1 MILQFNAIKA
11 IKNYVGTQQFS
22 MAKLGK
28 SVLKNVKIASLVNM
42 TMVLN

>member
-11 IKNYVGTQQFS
+11 VKNYVGTLTVFS

-28 SVLKNVKIASLVNM
+28 SVKNCKNTIPS
-42 TMVLN
+42 